1 MLLNQ
6 NFLVTLVYIFR
17 ILLRICKQFV
27 RIIKITYYYIVMIS
41 GKIVIVDDEKIV
53 TSAFKTLLKVEG
65 FSDVNCFNNPEEAVD
80 FLKSNTPD
88 IIVSDFLM
96 PQMNGLEFLTKAKEL
111 YPEVS
116 MILLTG
122 YADKEN
128 AIKAI
133 NEIGLYKYIEK
144 PWDNDDLLVNIRN
157 GIERSHL
164 LSDLRDK
171 ITQLEEAKSQLEVY
185 STRLEELVTE
195 RTRDLMI
202 ANNKLSGIINYC
214 ADGIIIIDKKGNIE
228 QANPA
233 CENLTGLSESAL
245 CKKKFQEVAFV
256 TSKNDNSASNNPDGV
271 IFGLN
276 KEAKDVLVKD
286 CYIRNSLGE
295 GRLPVEINFAAIS
308 ADDDADEKYVGVIR
322 DVSKHKETERLRDDF
337 IATLTHDLRTPL
349 LAAIQTLKFFL
360 DGSLGPVEE
369 KQSVLLS
376 TMLQSN
382 EDLLGL
388 VNALLEVYRFESG
401 KLSLC
406 KTVFPVKDLVTQCY
420 DELKPLAD
428 KKNIDFRLVCECEDN
443 TEITADKSELKRVII
458 NLCGN
463 AVNYTNKNGIIEV
476 LAKVQ
481 SGDFIFSVTD
491 NGNGIPQEDI
501 PHLFNRFSQGTSRKR
516 STGTGLGLYLS
527 RQIIEAHG
535 GKIWLDSKL
544 NKGSEF
550 TFLLTNV
557 VKNLER
563 RVVNG

>member
-1 MLLNQ
+1 MKNAQ
-6 NFLVTLVYIFR
+6 I
-17 ILLRICKQFV
+17 IL
-27 RIIKITYYYIVMIS
+27 
-41 GKIVIVDDEKIV
+41 VDDEKMV

-65 FSDVNCFNNPEEAVD
+65 YKKVDCFNNPVEAVE
-80 FLKSNTPD
+80 FLKTNTPD
-88 IIVSDFLM
+88 IIISDFLM
-96 PQMNGLEFLTKAKEL
+96 PEMNGLEFLTKAKEL

-144 PWDNDDLLVNIRN
+144 PWDNDDLLMNVRN

-164 LSDLRDK
+164 LSNLRDK
-171 ITQLEEAKSQLEVY
+171 ISELEKAKKQLEIYSNDLEK
-185 STRLEELVTE
+185 LVAE
-195 RTRDLMI
+195 RTKDLTL
-202 ANNKLSGIINYC
+202 ANSKLAGIINYC
-214 ADGIIIIDKKGNIE
+214 ADGIIILDKKGNIE

-233 CENLTGLSESAL
+233 CENMTGFSESAL
-245 CKKKFQEVAFV
+245 KTKKFQEVAYITTKAGNQSF
-256 TSKNDNSASNNPDGV
+256 DNKSGT
-271 IFGLN
+271 ILGLN
-276 KEAKDVLVKD
+276 HDAGDILVENCMIK
-286 CYIRNSLGE
+286 NSLGGAE
-295 GRLPVEINFAAIS
+295 IPVEINFAAIS
-308 ADDDADEKYVGVIR
+308 TEEGTEKYVGVIR
-322 DVSKHKETERLRDDF
+322 DVSKQKETERLRDDF

-369 KQSVLLS
+369 KQGVLLS

-401 KLSLC
+401 KLTLC
-406 KTVFPVKDLVTQCY
+406 KTNFSVKDLVTQCY
-420 DELKPLAD
+420 EELKPLAD
-428 KKNIDFRLVCECEDN
+428 KKDIAFNLECDIDDKV
-443 TEITADKSELKRVII
+443 EILADKAEIKRVII

-463 AVNYTNKNGIIEV
+463 AVNYTNKGGEIHII
-476 LAKVQ
+476 AKAQ
-481 SGDFIFSVTD
+481 SGDLIFSVVD
-491 NGNGIPQEDI
+491 NGNGIPKEDI

-550 TFLLTNV
+550 TFLLTDV
-557 VKNLER
+557 IKEER
-563 RVVNG
+563 QVVNG